1 MLKVKNRQT
10 TKREFGRTHVTQ
22 IIEKFG
28 TAQFGTKIKNGQFGT
43 KTIWNQKLKNRQF
56 GTRQF
61 GTIYRA
67 CFANNLK

>member
-28 TAQFGTKIKNGQFGT
+28 TAQFGTKIKKRTIRHQDNLEPKVKKTDSLAPDNLAQFIELVLP
-43 KTIWNQKLKNRQF
+43 TI
-56 GTRQF
+56 
-61 GTIYRA
+61 
-67 CFANNLK
+67 